1 MNVNKVELAVLVL
14 VPVFAF
20 AGDYDSVVDDSVVGY
35 WRFNDPNDYGKD
47 SSGHGSDIVQWNN
60 NASGGVVS
68 VSTDWSRGGGCL
80 ELPRKKK
87 SAGSGYDYG
96 SAVATVTSGKG
107 FSLSRTSPGW
117 TVATWVRGSAEL
129 VSSLKNAYLA
139 PDGTDA
145 GDFKN
150 ALKDGQW
157 HPLVIV
163 YRPNNTEDFYRVY
176 VDGFDNWTVTDIT
189 AGGTDSKGNPAW
201 HIPLSISP
209 GAAAGDTV
217 ILGGD
222 VGGSVADVPILGKLT
237 VNGTFFGGLD
247 DCVIIDREL
256 AGGGEPTNPEK
267 EAGTVRAND
276 EVFRLVQTGET
287 FVFSKGSS
295 ANMFYEAGN
304 WSNGKV
310 PQPGLAYMIENG
322 HEVKSAKTA
331 TFAGKSLSVGRT
343 EKLYGIKSVGG
354 PKEVIVDN
362 TVGKLT
368 QQGANTTLTVDDLRF
383 NDGILASVA
392 DGQSLSANVTV
403 SASQAKPFEINV
415 STGTYRITGSLVG
428 KGYIVKKG
436 AGTLDLSGLADL
448 DAQIVIEEGKVRLPG
463 ESEGSVSYSGGELLV
478 AQDAPVAIQN
488 STAWP
493 VVCTVEGQFG
503 ELGSHKLF
511 IVPNSVK
518 DVSATDFTVNT
529 SVGFGLMTTVRV
541 EKGDENQVV
550 WIDVEAC
557 DRYVVGEDTFES
569 CTVGDAAT
577 AIPGWSGDG
586 TVVAA
591 SPSIANPPSYALD
604 GVAHTKVLAV
614 EDSAVRSYADNFAR
628 DNQILDVLFQV
639 CRGPLNAAACAN
651 ADVASGQISFG
662 VDETGCICIYHPNAV
677 GSGVWSKLSF
687 GTKSAFANG
696 EWVRLTCVFDYTTN
710 ESGDGFV
717 QVRVNGNCGVSSDG
731 VRSPTD
737 ETANGSW
744 FRLFSRSADGRKV
757 SRLGVYGD
765 TQLDDIV
772 LSAYKK
778 GFAPETHTGADTEV
792 DFEGTYGSG
801 KTARGKISHAQCD
814 AIGIP
819 RDLNFDSDGDGV
831 SNGVELL
838 KGTDPLDPNSFPGG
852 GMLIIVR

>member
-1 MNVNKVELAVLVL
+1 MNTSKTILFLCAFGFFV
-14 VPVFAF
+14 AF

-47 SSGHGSDIVQWNN
+47 SSGHGSRIVQWNN
-60 NASGGVVS
+60 DASGGGVS
-68 VSTDWSRGGGCL
+68 GDWSRGGGCL
-80 ELPRKKK
+80 ELPRKGKGTT
-87 SAGSGYDYG
+87 SSPYTYG
-96 SAVATVTSGKG
+96 TAVATVTSGKG
-107 FSLSRTSPGW
+107 FSLARTSPGW
-117 TVATWVRGSAEL
+117 TVATWVRGSESL
-129 VSSLKNAYLA
+129 VDSLKNGSLA
-139 PDGTDA
+139 SA
-145 GDFKN
+145 GDAAKFKN
-150 ALKDGQW
+150 ALKDGKW

-176 VDGFDNWTVTDIT
+176 VDAFDGSQVTDIT

-201 HIPLSISP
+201 HIPLGVSS
-209 GAAAGDTV
+209 GAAANDTV
-217 ILGGD
+217 TLGGD
-222 VGGSVADVPILGKLT
+222 VGGVVDLWITTVT

-247 DCVIIDREL
+247 DCIIIDREL
-256 AGGGEPTNPEK
+256 EGGFQDSTGEH
-267 EAGTVRAND
+267 

-295 ANMFYEAGN
+295 GNMFYEAGN
-304 WSNGKV
+304 WSNGKA
-310 PQPGLAYMIENG
+310 PQTGLAYMIENG

-354 PKEVIVDN
+354 SKEVIVDN
-362 TVGKLT
+362 TIGKLT
-368 QQGANTTLTVDDLRF
+368 QQGANTTMTIADLRL
-383 NDGILASVA
+383 NDGVLTSKE
-392 DGQSLSANVTV
+392 DGQVLATTATV
-403 SASQAKPFEINV
+403 KAPSGKPFEINV
-415 STGTYRITGSLVG
+415 ETGAYRITGSLVG

-436 AGTLDLSGLADL
+436 VGTLDLSGLADL
-448 DAQIVIEEGKVRLPG
+448 DAQIVIEEGKVRLP
-463 ESEGSVSYSGGELLV
+463 EEAEGSVSYSGGELLV
-478 AQDAPVAIQN
+478 ARDAPVAIQN

-493 VVCTVEGQFG
+493 VVCTVEGQFD

-511 IVPNSVK
+511 IVPNSLK

-529 SVGFGLMTTVRV
+529 SVGLGLKTTVRV

-577 AIPGWSGDG
+577 DIPGWSGDG
-586 TVVAA
+586 AVVAA

-604 GVAHTKVLAV
+604 GVAHTKALAV
-614 EDSAVRSYADNFAR
+614 EDSVVRSYADNFAR

-639 CRGPLNAAACAN
+639 CRGPLDAAACEN
-651 ADVASGQISFG
+651 ADVASVQISFG
-662 VDETGCICIYHPNAV
+662 VDEAGCICIYHPNAA
-677 GSGVWSKLSF
+677 GEGTWSKLSF
-687 GTKSAFANG
+687 GTKSTFANG
-696 EWVRLTCVFDYTTN
+696 EWVRLTCIFDYTSN
-710 ESGDGFV
+710 AGGDGFA
-717 QVRVNGNCGVSSDG
+717 QVRVNGNCGVSLDG
-731 VRSPTD
+731 MRSPTD
-737 ETANGSW
+737 ETPNGSW
-744 FRLFSRSADGRKV
+744 FRLFGRNVDDRKV
-757 SRLGVYGD
+757 SRLGVYGN

-778 GFAPETHTGADTEV
+778 TLKPETHTCEDTVV
-792 DFEGTYGSG
+792 DCVGTYGSG
-801 KTARGKISHAQCD
+801 KQVAGKISYTQCD

-838 KGTDPLDPNSFPGG
+838 KHTDPLDPNSFPGG
-852 GMLIIVR
+852 GMAIIVR